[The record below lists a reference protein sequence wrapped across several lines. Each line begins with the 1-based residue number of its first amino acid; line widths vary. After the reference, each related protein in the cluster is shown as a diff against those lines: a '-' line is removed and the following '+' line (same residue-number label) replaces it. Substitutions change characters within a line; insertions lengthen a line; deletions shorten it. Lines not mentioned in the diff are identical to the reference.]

1 MSDAFRTQ
9 QTIIRAELREVFGN
23 RPRLIKA
30 FENLLFDMAV
40 TVPDALTGNASDAD
54 DATTSAQ
61 ALAVRADGVAQ
72 QALAAATTA
81 NDGPPVMVLAQSLV
95 ADDLPP
101 APAPIPPADPFDDWP
116 AVVYPL
122 VARVARLEAELAN
135 FKDGPTP

>member
-1 MSDAFRTQ
+1 MSDFRTQ
-9 QTIIRAELREVFGN
+9 ETIIRSELREVFGN

-72 QALAAATTA
+72 QALALASAA
-81 NDGPPVMVLAQSLV
+81 NDGPPVVMLSPPPDDQPPQLLPLAPTDT
-95 ADDLPP
+95 ADDWL
-101 APAPIPPADPFDDWP
+101 AI
-116 AVVYPL
+116 VYQL
-122 VARVARLEAELAN
+122 VARVARLEADLAN
-135 FKDGPTP
+135 LKDGPTP

>member
-1 MSDAFRTQ
+1 MSDFRTQ

-54 DATTSAQ
+54 DATLTAQ
-61 ALAVRADGVAQ
+61 ALAVRADGTAQ
-72 QALAAATTA
+72 QALATALAAS
-81 NDGPPVMVLAQSLV
+81 DGPPVVMLSQLPAV
-95 ADDLPP
+95 DDQPP
-101 APAPIPPADPFDDWP
+101 APVPPAAADPFDDWP

-122 VARVARLEAELAN
+122 VARVARLEADFAN
-135 FKDGPTP
+135 LKDGPTP

>member
-40 TVPDALTGNASDAD
+40 TVPGALTGNASDAD

-81 NDGPPVMVLAQSLV
+81 NDGPPVMVLAQSPV

-101 APAPIPPADPFDDWP
+101 APAPIPPVDPFNDWP
-116 AVVYPL
+116 AVVHPL

-135 FKDGPTP
+135 LKDGPTP